1 MNNVKLRMVGL
12 SVGLV
17 GLFSTASAFAQDNAA
32 PPPPPPPPA
41 AEAQA
46 NANANANAQVGMGLP
61 GAAPQTTLAA
71 PAPGGTDH
79 SLVVGH
85 LGFGYMGRPGIAVGS
100 GALARDVNAPV
111 IGVRYWL
118 DPGMG
123 IDVGLGFG
131 IESGSTTAG
140 GASADNPSYW
150 AFVVHGGVPLALANG
165 RHYSFQIIP
174 EANIGLGGGSADN
187 PSVSSSG
194 FLLDL
199 GARAGAEIQF
209 GFIGLPELS
218 LQGSIGA
225 SFAIASQSSTPDGG
239 DKNGTSSLALRTT
252 VYNSPWALFTN
263 SVTALYYF

>member
-12 SVGLV
+12 SAGLV
-17 GLFSTASAFAQDNAA
+17 GLFATASAFAQDASA

-41 AEAQA
+41 QAE
-46 NANANANAQVGMGLP
+46 ANANANAQVGMGLP
-61 GAAPQTTLAA
+61 GAAPQTTAIAA
-71 PAPGGTDH
+71 PGPGGTDH

-85 LGFGYMGRPGIAVGS
+85 LGFGYMGRPGIGVGAGAV
-100 GALARDVNAPV
+100 AATVNAPV

-131 IESGSTTAG
+131 IESGSTTTNG
-140 GASADNPSYW
+140 TSADNPSYW
-150 AFVVHGGVPLALANG
+150 AFVLHGGVPLALANG

-239 DKNGTSSLALRTT
+239 EKTGTSSLALRTN
-252 VYNSPWALFTN
+252 VYNSPWAVFTN